1 MDFESS
7 AFSNFAAVQVAMT
20 QVGANTLITLA
31 NVLKTSLSAANFA
44 FH

>member
-1 MDFESS
+1 MGLDIPASFIS
-7 AFSNFAAVQVAMT
+7 AVT
-20 QVGANTLITLA
+20 KVGANTLITLA